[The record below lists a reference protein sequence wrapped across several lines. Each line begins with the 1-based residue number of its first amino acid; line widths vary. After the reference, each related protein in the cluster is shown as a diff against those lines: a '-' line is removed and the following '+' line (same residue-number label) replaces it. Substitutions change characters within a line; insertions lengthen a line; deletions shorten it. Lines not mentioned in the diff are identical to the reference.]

1 MPKPFDVSRRD
12 ILKTVAGAVFLAPL
26 LRHRELMAQTVVPKR
41 LVLVFTPDSHPPE
54 WWPTGSGS
62 TFQLQE
68 PLADFRGLEGHMLF
82 LRRLDHAWTFDNHHE
97 AGMAQ
102 LFTGARFI
110 DNSSRHA
117 NGPSLDQILLKN
129 SDLRGGTPIASIHLC
144 VADRGGADKR
154 HIISY
159 SGPGQPMTHTADP
172 ARAFSTIFSG
182 VSFDGAAPATPST
195 PTTKPDAVAAAKRK
209 ADQRILQINTSEL
222 KTIQRFL
229 GQAEREKLELH
240 VESLYELQQR
250 IAGMGDDG
258 PGGGAPAPV
267 GGVCERPDTS
277 GYNSSTNNATTIT
290 RWAQIQAD
298 IIVNAFT
305 CDRTRVAD
313 YHFSFSGGHHEG
325 LLGFKQSWHDVVAHV
340 SRTDD
345 SVSVGGE
352 SMTTRR
358 AFIKFDRF
366 WASHVAYLAKRLAS
380 IREGDGT
387 MLDNTIILWGVESG
401 TNHNH
406 SPRDMQYL
414 VIGGK
419 NLGVNVGQYIN
430 NTKAQSSNKLLTS
443 VMNAF
448 GYPATGIGIEPDCGP
463 LPGFLA

>member
-1 MPKPFDVSRRD
+1 MPRPFDVSRRD
-12 ILKTVAGAVFLAPL
+12 ILKTAAGAIFLAPL
-26 LRHRELMAQTVVPKR
+26 LRHREVEAQTVVPKR
-41 LVLVFTPDSHPPE
+41 LVLIFTPDSHPPE

-68 PLADFRGLEGHMLF
+68 PLADFRGLESNMLF
-82 LRRLDHAWTFDNHHE
+82 LRRLDHAWTVGNHHE

-110 DNSSRHA
+110 DESSHHA
-117 NGPSLDQILLKN
+117 NGPSLDQILLKS

-182 VSFDGAAPATPST
+182 VTFDGAT
-195 PTTKPDAVAAAKRK
+195 PTPTPGGMPDAVAAAKRK
-209 ADQRILQINTSEL
+209 ADQRILQINTREL
-222 KTIQRFL
+222 KTIQGFL
-229 GQAEREKLELH
+229 GQAERQKLELH
-240 VESLYELQQR
+240 VEALFELEKR
-250 IAGMGDDG
+250 IAGMG
-258 PGGGAPAPV
+258 GGTSVPAGAA
-267 GGVCERPDTS
+267 CERADTS
-277 GYNSSTNNATTIT
+277 GYNGSTNNAATIT

-298 IIVNAFT
+298 IIVSAFT

-325 LLGFKQSWHDVVAHV
+325 LLGFGQSWHDVVAHV
-340 SRTDD
+340 SRTND

-352 SMTTRR
+352 SMTTRQ
-358 AFIKFDRF
+358 AFMLFDRF
-366 WASHVAYLAKRLAS
+366 WASHIAYLAKRLAG
-380 IREGDGT
+380 IREGSGT
-387 MLDNTIILWGVESG
+387 MLDNTILLWGVESG
-401 TNHNH
+401 TNHSHN
-406 SPRDMQYL
+406 PRDMQYL

-430 NTKAQSSNKLLTS
+430 NTTAQSSNKLLTS
-443 VMNAF
+443 VMNAL
-448 GYPATGIGIEPDCGP
+448 GHAATGIGIEPNCGP

>member
-1 MPKPFDVSRRD
+1 MPRPFDVSRRD
-12 ILKTVAGAVFLAPL
+12 ILKTAVGAMFLAPL
-26 LRHRELMAQTVVPKR
+26 LRHREVEAQTIVPRR

-68 PLADFRGLEGHMLF
+68 PLADFRGLEKDMLF

-117 NGPSLDQILLKN
+117 NGPSLDQILLKS
-129 SDLRGGTPIASIHLC
+129 SDLRGGTPVASIHLC

-172 ARAFSTIFSG
+172 ARAFSTIFGG
-182 VSFDGAAPATPST
+182 VDFDGGGPTST
-195 PTTKPDAVAAAKRK
+195 PDPKSDAIAAAKRR
-209 ADQRILQINTSEL
+209 ADERILQINTGEL

-240 VESLYELQQR
+240 VESLFELQQR
-250 IAGMGDDG
+250 IAGMGG
-258 PGGGAPAPV
+258 GTPGPV
-267 GGVCERPDTS
+267 GGACERVDTS
-277 GYNSSTNNATTIT
+277 GYSSSTNNATTIT

-298 IIVNAFT
+298 LIVNAFT

-325 LLGFKQSWHDVVAHV
+325 LLGFGQSWHDNVAHV
-340 SRTDD
+340 SRTND
-345 SVSVGGE
+345 SVRVDGE
-352 SMTTRR
+352 SMTTRE

-366 WASHVAYLAKRLAS
+366 WASHVAYLAKKLAS
-380 IREGDGT
+380 IREGNGT

-430 NTKAQSSNKLLTS
+430 NTTAQSANKLLTS
-443 VMNAF
+443 VMNAL
-448 GYPATGIGIEPDCGP
+448 GHAATGIGIEPNCGP

>member
-1 MPKPFDVSRRD
+1 MPRPFDVSRRD
-12 ILKTVAGAVFLAPL
+12 ILKTAVGAMFLAPL
-26 LRHRELMAQTVVPKR
+26 LRHREVEAQTIVPKR

-68 PLADFRGLEGHMLF
+68 PLADFRGLEKDMLF
-82 LRRLDHAWTFDNHHE
+82 LRRLDHAWTTGNHHE

-110 DNSSRHA
+110 DESSRHA
-117 NGPSLDQILLKN
+117 NGPSLDQILLKS

-172 ARAFSTIFSG
+172 ARAFSAIFGG
-182 VSFDGAAPATPST
+182 VDFGGGGSTSAPDPRS
-195 PTTKPDAVAAAKRK
+195 DAIAAAKRR
-209 ADQRILQINTSEL
+209 ADERILQINTGEL

-240 VESLYELQQR
+240 VESLFELQQR
-250 IAGMGDDG
+250 VAGMGGDT
-258 PGGGAPAPV
+258 PGPV
-267 GGVCERPDTS
+267 GGACERVDTS
-277 GYNSSTNNATTIT
+277 GYSSSTNNATTIT

-325 LLGFKQSWHDVVAHV
+325 LLGFDQSWHDNVAHV
-340 SRTDD
+340 SRTND
-345 SVSVGGE
+345 SVKVGGA
-352 SMTTRR
+352 SMTTRQ

-366 WASHVAYLAKRLAS
+366 WASHVAYLAKKLAS
-380 IREGDGT
+380 IREGNGS

-406 SPRDMQYL
+406 SPKDMQYL
-414 VIGGK
+414 VVGGK
-419 NLGVNVGQYIN
+419 NLGVNVGNYIN
-430 NTKAQSSNKLLTS
+430 NTTAQSSNKLLTS
-443 VMNAF
+443 VMNAL
-448 GYPATGIGIEPDCGP
+448 GHDAKGIGIEPSCGP